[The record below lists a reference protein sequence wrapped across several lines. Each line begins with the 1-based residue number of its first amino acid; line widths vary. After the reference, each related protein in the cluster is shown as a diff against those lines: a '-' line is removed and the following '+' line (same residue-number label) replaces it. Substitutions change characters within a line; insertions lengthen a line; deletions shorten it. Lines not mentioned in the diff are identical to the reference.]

1 MKIKS
6 LKKKI
11 NESLTLIQEM
21 TTRANVNRDDKT
33 LKRKPITLPTTT
45 KKKVKLY
52 LIEKVNLIIEIKY
65 L

>member
-1 MKIKS
+1 
-6 LKKKI
+6 
-11 NESLTLIQEM
+11 M